1 MAPDSPPKNMPK
13 LRHIFRLTKNAH
25 RQDAYL
31 VRVSRKGQRMYR
43 FFPLS
48 KYESEDAALNAA
60 LEYRESAYKLLGI
73 NTTNSQAEEII
84 RAAATLTPA
93 ARASVA
99 CALIHTL
106 TPHATAHA

>member
-1 MAPDSPPKNMPK
+1 MPK

-60 LEYRESAYKLLGI
+60 LEYREAAYKLLGI
-73 NTTNSQAEEII
+73 NTNTQAEEII

-106 TPHATAHA
+106 TPKEATANA